1 MKCDIKAMKAVATL
15 FSAVTMCF
23 FVSSIQVNA
32 DEISS
37 DAQSNTNN
45 IIQLA
50 TSVLSKSS
58 KPDIVF
64 HEVDGEKLLADF
76 YRPSSDSR
84 VPIVLMIHGGGWITG
99 TRHQILVHANRLTA
113 AGFAVLSIE
122 YRLAP
127 KHKFPAQLDDVQAA
141 IRYIQEQ
148 ADALN
153 VDANKLVIW
162 GYSAGGHLAALAA
175 TNPKEGL
182 ARPKVCVAG
191 GAPCDFTTLP
201 EDNATLAP
209 FLGGSRRE
217 VPEVYSEASPTT
229 HASSDDPPT
238 FFFHGDGDLLVP
250 DANSQRLFDKLNS
263 CKVPT
268 ERFIAK
274 DQGHMATFINL
285 QAIDLAISFVKK
297 HLSL

>member
-1 MKCDIKAMKAVATL
+1 MKCNTKATTALT
-15 FSAVTMCF
+15 TMFGAAMMSF
-23 FVSSIQVNA
+23 FVSSTHAIA
-32 DEISS
+32 DEVSA
-37 DAQSNTNN
+37 DVQSNTDN

-64 HEVDGEKLLADF
+64 HEVEGVKLLADF
-76 YRPSSDSR
+76 YRPANNSR

-99 TRHQILVHANRLTA
+99 TRRQIMIHANRLTA

-153 VDANKLVIW
+153 VDANRLVIW

-229 HASSDDPPT
+229 HASPDDPPT
-238 FFFHGDGDLLVP
+238 FFFHGDSDLLVP
-250 DANSQRLFDKLNS
+250 DANSQRLFDKLIS

-285 QAIDLAISFVKK
+285 QAIDQAISFVKK

>member
-1 MKCDIKAMKAVATL
+1 MKALATL
-15 FSAVTMCF
+15 FGALILSFCLSSGWARGDELSAENPSTT
-23 FVSSIQVNA
+23 
-32 DEISS
+32 D
-37 DAQSNTNN
+37 N

-58 KPDIVF
+58 QPNLVY
-64 HEVDGEKLLADF
+64 HEVEDVKLLADF
-76 YRPSSDSR
+76 YRPASDSR

-99 TRHQILVHANRLTA
+99 TRHQVMIHVNRLTS

-127 KHKFPAQLDDVQAA
+127 KFKFPAQLDDVQAA

-182 ARPKVCVAG
+182 TRPKVCVAG

-217 VPEVYSEASPTT
+217 LPDVYIAASPAS
-229 HASSDDPPT
+229 HATSDDPPT
-238 FFFHGDGDLLVP
+238 FFFHGDSDLLVP
-250 DANSQRLFDKLNS
+250 DSNSQRLFERLNS

-268 ERFIAK
+268 ERFIAEG
-274 DQGHMATFINL
+274 QGHMATFINL
-285 QAIDLAISFVKK
+285 NAIDSAIAFVKK